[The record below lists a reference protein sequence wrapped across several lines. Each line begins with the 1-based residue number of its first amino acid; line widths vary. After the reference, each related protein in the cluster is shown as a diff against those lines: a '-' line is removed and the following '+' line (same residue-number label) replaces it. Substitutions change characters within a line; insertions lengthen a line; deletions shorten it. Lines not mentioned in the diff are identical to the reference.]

1 MTRWLAIAVL
11 SVCFAGCG
19 SDGGASD
26 ATGGAGGLSGSG
38 GSGGGGGKTSV
49 DKQAVLSCDDRTLVA
64 TSGFAHDLATDSLN
78 YYWLG
83 VGPAGIAVLKKAKS
97 GGENSIVTEFPGY
110 FSFLTGATDLP
121 VSGDSQFYMDDTVAD
136 DADEYIYFSGDT
148 QIWRVKK
155 DGTEPVQPVSGTDL
169 NELGPA
175 TCNFARSVL
184 GPDALYTC
192 RQGRLFRMDR
202 AGGGQAVAV
211 YSAPEGESIDAFAVS
226 KSQLFVNGS
235 FDDAR
240 HLSPILALPLAGGDP
255 TEYGAML
262 AGLVPDALVL
272 MGDTLL
278 FNSLVVLDG
287 GNLATTSEWAS
298 RQGTYKLTSA
308 TATPEKISETNLE
321 LVRGVGQDSKFAYAV
336 VGDQIIER
344 ISPDGVTS
352 TYVDC
357 RDSADDVRFQE
368 LVVDD
373 DGVYI
378 RHEDNFYRFGK

>member
-1 MTRWLAIAVL
+1 MMRWLAIAVV
-11 SVCFAGCG
+11 SVSFAGCG
-19 SDGGASD
+19 DDDAGSND

-38 GSGGGGGKTSV
+38 GGGGKTSV
-49 DKQAVLSCDDRTLVA
+49 DTKAVLDCADRTLVA
-64 TSGFAHDLATDSLN
+64 GSDFAHDLATDSKN

-83 VGPAGIAVLKKAKS
+83 LGQTGIAVLKKPKA
-97 GGENSIVTEFPGY
+97 GGENVVVTEFPGY

-136 DADEYIYFSGDT
+136 DADDYIYFSGDT

-155 DGTEPVQPVSGTDL
+155 DGSEAVQPVSGPGL

-184 GPDALYTC
+184 GPGALYTC
-192 RQGRLFRMDR
+192 RQGRLFRMAR
-202 AGGGQAVAV
+202 AGSAQASAV

-226 KSQLFVNGS
+226 SSQLFVNGS
-235 FDDAR
+235 FDEAR
-240 HLSPILALPLAGGDP
+240 HLSPILSLPLAGGDP
-255 TEYGAML
+255 SEYGAML
-262 AGLVPDALVL
+262 TGLVPDALVL
-272 MGDTLL
+272 LGDTLL

-287 GNLATTSEWAS
+287 GSLATTSEWAA
-298 RQGTYKLTSA
+298 RQGTYKVTGPE
-308 TATPEKISETNLE
+308 ATPEKISETNLE

-344 ISPDGVTS
+344 ISPDGVT
-352 TYVDC
+352 TTFVDC
-357 RDSADDVRFQE
+357 RDSADDLRFQE

-378 RHEDNFYRFGK
+378 RDDDGFYRFGK